1 MLFLL
6 FDSAIKAMTDL
17 HVVSP
22 FIPKWISVIAFIRQT
37 KLDTIISNDR
47 HLYKKNQ

>member
-6 FDSAIKAMTDL
+6 FDSAIKAMTDV

-22 FIPKWISVIAFIRQT
+22 FIPNCISVTAFIRQT
-37 KLDTIISNDR
+37 KVEDCIQLLR
-47 HLYKKNQ
+47 E